1 LLKYIQESANRKQS
15 IHGVPVSDQINIGQ
29 RLNLSLIKDWIEAN
43 IPRKAFNDI
52 IEVCF
57 TNEAEYNERMINAY
71 YDRESRCIFLSDKQ
85 ENEKDCI
92 NDIVHELSHALQ
104 ERYGQHVF
112 MDGELKKEFVSKR
125 MKMASVLHRAGYDEI
140 PRRSYAMV
148 EYSNLLDEYFF
159 NIVGYQKIN
168 SLLGATFPSAYACT
182 SLEEYYAEGFE
193 AYYCKE
199 NGRSYLKKY
208 CPVLFAKLSTL
219 EKELY
224 K

>member
-1 LLKYIQESANRKQS
+1 M
-15 IHGVPVSDQINIGQ
+15 PVSDQINIGQ
-29 RLNLSLIKDWIEAN
+29 RLNLSSIKDWIEAN

-125 MKMASVLHRAGYDEI
+125 MKMVRSVKKL
-140 PRRSYAMV
+140 
-148 EYSNLLDEYFF
+148 
-159 NIVGYQKIN
+159 
-168 SLLGATFPSAYACT
+168 
-182 SLEEYYAEGFE
+182 
-193 AYYCKE
+193 
-199 NGRSYLKKY
+199 GRSHLEIQQYQQDRLPKY
-208 CPVLFAKLSTL
+208 Q
-219 EKELY
+219 
-224 K
+224 